1 MSWIGTTMA
10 QEEFFYPPALAATP
24 RLNGRQLLIVII
36 RNVAEIFESEN
47 FRVTHWKKIKGFQTE
62 IRCKLDNSKIKFN
75 GIFDFKSDDECMEQF
90 NADEIMKMIQRQK
103 EISFKAGM
111 DHKAKEIRNCLGIQ
125 EIRFEDED

>member
-1 MSWIGTTMA
+1 MYLTKHCLGDKAMKIERSTDCYGSGG
-10 QEEFFYPPALAATP
+10 
-24 RLNGRQLLIVII
+24 GR
-36 RNVAEIFESEN
+36 EIFESEN
-47 FRVTHWKKIKGFQTE
+47 FRVTHWKKIKGLQTE

-111 DHKAKEIRNCLGIQ
+111 DYKAKEIRNCLGIQ